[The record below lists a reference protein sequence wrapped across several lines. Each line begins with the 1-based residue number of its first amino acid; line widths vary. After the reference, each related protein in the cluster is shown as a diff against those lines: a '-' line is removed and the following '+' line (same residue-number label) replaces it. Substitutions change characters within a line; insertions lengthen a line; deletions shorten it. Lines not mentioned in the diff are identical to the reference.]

1 MKMVI
6 ADDEPLVQIGLKS
19 MVSWEELGIEI
30 CGVAS
35 NGDKAYELIEQYR
48 PDIVITDIRMPCSSG
63 LELAGKCRERF
74 GRVPVFIILTS
85 YEDFTYAREALKFQV
100 VDYLVKIDLSPES
113 LTESVKKA
121 KEQVELFRRQRQ
133 PEPADA
139 SNLALFQERFYL
151 CLLNNLFENR
161 EETMKKAQELR
172 ISFAYDGYA
181 VAGME
186 FDAGI
191 SGDMRPGESMKSYH
205 QALQMFREL
214 IVKYIPCRVIPLDT
228 RMAAVIFGVDGK
240 HIGDWREYLENSLR
254 RTLAM
259 LHSYYHASFQVCIGR
274 MVDELIDVSVSYY
287 DARQIAGYVSKENA
301 LIFWDDFADAGT
313 LRNVFNLYIFRKEL
327 IRVFEEKDEEALHDT
342 LQDIIG
348 LLSAEQIHFSQ
359 ALDVASSLLHL
370 TIHLLDDGNRIAA
383 GIFCEEEDTFRSLYR
398 MKSTGDVVKWLERL
412 ERGLARVFA
421 DNRKEHTNYLVSGCC
436 EYIERH
442 IQEKISLAE
451 LADAFKVSP
460 NYLSQLFKR
469 HMEMGLNEYITNQ
482 KIIKSR
488 HLLRETNMRIYEI
501 AESLGFENAF
511 YFSKVF
517 KKTVGL
523 SPKDYRNSK

>member
-1 MKMVI
+1 MKLVI

-19 MVSWEELGIEI
+19 MISWEELGIEI

-35 NGDKAYELIEQYR
+35 NGDKAFELIEQQR

-74 GRVPVFIILTS
+74 GRLPVFIILTS
-85 YEDFTYAREALKFQV
+85 YEDFEYAREALKFQV
-100 VDYLVKIDLSPES
+100 VDYLVKIDLTPES

-121 KEQVELFRRQRQ
+121 KEQVELFRRQGQ
-133 PEPADA
+133 QQITEV

-161 EETMKKAQELR
+161 EETMKKARELK
-172 ISFAYDGYA
+172 ISFGYAGYA

-186 FDAGI
+186 FDAEI
-191 SGDMRPGESMKSYH
+191 SGQMLPEESIKNFH

-214 IVKYIPCRVIPLDT
+214 ITKYIPCRVVPLDT
-228 RMAAVIFGVDGK
+228 HMVAVIFGIDQK
-240 HIGDWREYLENSLR
+240 HIGEWRTYLENSLR

-274 MVDELIDVSVSYY
+274 MVEEPIDVSVSYY
-287 DARQIAGYVSKENA
+287 DARQIAGYVSKENP
-301 LIFWDDFADAGT
+301 LIFWDDFTDAGT
-313 LRNVFNLYIFRKEL
+313 FRNVFNLYIFRKEL
-327 IRVFEEKDEEALHDT
+327 IRVFEEKDEEALHET

-348 LLSAEQIHFSQ
+348 LLSAEQMHFAQ

-370 TIHLLDDGNRIAA
+370 TIHLLDDGSRIAA
-383 GIFCEEEDTFRSLYR
+383 EIFSEEEDTFRSLYR
-398 MKSTGDVVKWLERL
+398 MKSTGDVVAWLERL
-412 ERGLARVFA
+412 EEGLARAFM
-421 DNRKEHTNYLVSGCC
+421 DNRREHMNYLVSGCC

-451 LADAFKVSP
+451 LAEAFRVSP
-460 NYLSQLFKR
+460 NYLSQLFKK

-482 KIIKSR
+482 KILRSKQ
-488 HLLRETNMRIYEI
+488 LLRETNMRIYEI
-501 AESLGFENAF
+501 AETMGFENAF

-517 KKTVGL
+517 KKTLGL